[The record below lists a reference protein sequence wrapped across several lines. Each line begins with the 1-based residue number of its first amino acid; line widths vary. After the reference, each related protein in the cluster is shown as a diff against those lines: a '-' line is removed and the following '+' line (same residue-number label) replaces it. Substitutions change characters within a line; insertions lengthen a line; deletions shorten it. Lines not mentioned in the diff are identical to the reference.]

1 METARPGSTAPA
13 SVVRP
18 AIVYALLFGAQGAF
32 LPYIPLYL
40 ASTGLDLGTVGALI
54 ALAAAISLVAA
65 PSWGALADAIGDV
78 RGPVVVAGFLSGA
91 SVVLLSVAVG
101 PFAIAVAIALLAA
114 AFGGV
119 IPMIDSQAVRLVG
132 QRDRFGLARAPG
144 SAAFVVVAFATGVVL
159 GVAGAGGMFL
169 VYGPLV
175 VLTGLG
181 AFVLLRLPPAAAS
194 GSSGRRRSSSGP
206 TGRALAGLAP
216 ATILGVLRT
225 PRLGLFFVASVVV
238 WTSHAALQGFISIR
252 VRDLGGDAT
261 AIAATWSLGAVVE
274 VFLMSGF
281 PALARRFGAERL
293 IVIGAF
299 AFAAR
304 AIVSALVDAPAAIVL
319 ASAFGGVGFSFFYVG
334 TVTWV
339 AGAVGRGVQ
348 ATAQGIFS
356 GTSNSIGAIGGSV
369 IGGAIGGAFG
379 LPTLFGIAAAGYA
392 IGAVLTW
399 LAIAR
404 GPVARPLG
412 PSDIASA

>member
-18 AIVYALLFGAQGAF
+18 AIVYALLFGAQGAY

-54 ALAAAISLVAA
+54 ALFAAIGLVAA
-65 PSWGALADAIGDV
+65 PSWGALADGIGDV
-78 RGPVVVAGFLSGA
+78 RGPVVVAGLLSGG
-91 SVVLLSVAVG
+91 SVVLLAAAVG
-101 PFAIAVAIALLAA
+101 PFAIAVATALLAA
-114 AFGGV
+114 AFAGV
-119 IPMIDSQAVRLVG
+119 IPMVDSQTVRLVG

-159 GVAGAGGMFL
+159 GTAGPGGMFL

-181 AFVLLRLPPAAAS
+181 AFVLLRLPAAAS
-194 GSSGRRRSSSGP
+194 PGLIGRRRSSSGAAS
-206 TGRALAGLAP
+206 RALAGLAP
-216 ATILGVLRT
+216 STILGVLRT

-261 AIAATWSLGAVVE
+261 AIAATWSLGAVIE

-299 AFAAR
+299 AFAVR
-304 AIVSALVDAPAAIVL
+304 AIV
-319 ASAFGGVGFSFFYVG
+319 
-334 TVTWV
+334 
-339 AGAVGRGVQ
+339 
-348 ATAQGIFS
+348 
-356 GTSNSIGAIGGSV
+356 
-369 IGGAIGGAFG
+369 
-379 LPTLFGIAAAGYA
+379 
-392 IGAVLTW
+392 
-399 LAIAR
+399 
-404 GPVARPLG
+404 
-412 PSDIASA
+412 